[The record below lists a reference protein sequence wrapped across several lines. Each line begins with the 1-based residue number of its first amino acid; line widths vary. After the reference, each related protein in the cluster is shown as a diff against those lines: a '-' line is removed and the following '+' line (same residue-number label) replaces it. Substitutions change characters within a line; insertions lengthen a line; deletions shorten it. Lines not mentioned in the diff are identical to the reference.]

1 MSSFKIKEVF
11 MINYFIRRLI
21 MMIPVFI
28 LCSII
33 IFLILHLIPGN
44 PVDNLLHP
52 GSSPEA
58 RERLI
63 KEFGL
68 DKPIYQQYIIWLT
81 NVFKGNLGVSIT
93 EQRSVF
99 ELLLLKLPNTLV
111 LGVVSFLISFILGV
125 FLGVVS
131 AIKQNTIIDYMG
143 MILALLGVTVPTFW
157 LGLMFMLIFS
167 VNLGW
172 FPISGYGDLKSLIL
186 PAFSLGLAGAGLIA
200 RVTRASMLE
209 IAQKDYIAIV
219 RAKGISNS
227 QVIIKHIFRN
237 ALIPIITLLGLRLGW
252 IIGGAVTIEI
262 VFNRPGLGR
271 LLTDSL
277 FRRDYPVIQGV
288 LLLLVL
294 TVMLGNLIADVL
306 YAYADPRI
314 RYN

>member
-1 MSSFKIKEVF
+1 
-11 MINYFIRRLI
+11 

-28 LCSII
+28 LCSMV
-33 IFLILHLIPGN
+33 IFLILHLVPGN

-52 GSSPEA
+52 GSPPEA
-58 RERLI
+58 REQLI
-63 KEFGL
+63 KEYGL
-68 DKPIYQQYIIWLT
+68 DKPISQQYIIWLT

-93 EQRSVF
+93 EQRSVS
-99 ELLLLKLPNTLV
+99 ELLLLKTPNTIV
-111 LGVVSFLISFILGV
+111 LGAASLLICFILGV
-125 FLGVVS
+125 TLGALS
-131 AIKQNTIIDYMG
+131 AIKQNTIVDYVG
-143 MILALLGVTVPTFW
+143 MLIALLGVSVPTFW
-157 LGLMFMLIFS
+157 LGLMLMLIFS

-172 FPISGYGDLKSLIL
+172 FPISGYGDLKSLVL
-186 PAFSLGLAGAGLIA
+186 PAFTLGLAGAGLVA
-200 RVTRASMLE
+200 RITRASMLE

-271 LLTDSL
+271 LLANSL
-277 FRRDYPVIQGV
+277 FRRDYPVIQGA
-288 LLLLVL
+288 LLLLIFA
-294 TVMLGNLIADVL
+294 VMVGNMIADIL
-306 YAYADPRI
+306 YAYADPQI

>member
-1 MSSFKIKEVF
+1 
-11 MINYFIRRLI
+11 

-28 LCSII
+28 LCSMI
-33 IFLILHLIPGN
+33 IFLILHLVPGN

-52 GSSPEA
+52 GSPPEA

-68 DKPIYQQYIIWLT
+68 DKPIYQQYIIWLA

-93 EQRSVF
+93 EQRSVS
-99 ELLLLKLPNTLV
+99 ELLLLKLPNTV
-111 LGVVSFLISFILGV
+111 ALGVASLLICFILGV
-125 FLGVVS
+125 FLGAVS
-131 AIKQNTIIDYMG
+131 AIKQNTIIDYAG
-143 MILALLGVTVPTFW
+143 MVLALLGVSVPTFW
-157 LGLMFMLIFS
+157 LGLMLMLIFS

-172 FPISGYGDLKSLIL
+172 FPISGYGDLKSLVL
-186 PAFSLGLAGAGLIA
+186 PAFTLGLAGAGLIA
-200 RVTRASMLE
+200 RITRASMLE

-219 RAKGISNS
+219 RAKGISNT

-271 LLTDSL
+271 LLANSL
-277 FRRDYPVIQGV
+277 FRRDYPVIQGA
-288 LLLLVL
+288 LLLLVFA
-294 TVMLGNLIADVL
+294 VMVGNLIADIL
-306 YAYADPRI
+306 YAYADPQI